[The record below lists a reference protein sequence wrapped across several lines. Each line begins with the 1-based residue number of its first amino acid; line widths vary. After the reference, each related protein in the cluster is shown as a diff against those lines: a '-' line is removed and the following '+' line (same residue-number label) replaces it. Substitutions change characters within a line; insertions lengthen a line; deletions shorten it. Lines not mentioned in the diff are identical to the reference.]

1 MAVVGFTK
9 LQEIFRKGASL
20 DIHKGHAK
28 EITDIVEQKLY
39 DMLLVG
45 QKNAKYNARD
55 VVWLA
60 DMPITKGFEETMD
73 TFKKLEEEVDA
84 KDVTQMLASY
94 PPVIALETE
103 LEAKLPEIAGALLLT
118 LAKTMKAIDPADKA
132 VDHELINKAHKV
144 LNITM

>member
-84 KDVTQMLASY
+84 KDVTRMLASY